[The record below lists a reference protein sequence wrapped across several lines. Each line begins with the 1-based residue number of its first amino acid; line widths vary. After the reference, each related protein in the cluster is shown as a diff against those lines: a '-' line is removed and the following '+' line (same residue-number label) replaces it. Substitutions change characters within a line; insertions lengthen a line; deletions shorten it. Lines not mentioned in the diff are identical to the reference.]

1 MRGVAGQLVR
11 TLYRTTKH
19 GQPLQQLDPFDIDR
33 SSSWKIIRNRRAIVL
48 HSKRELHI
56 ILLDG
61 NRSPNRQHLAKNRL
75 HFLRHYSFY
84 RETLFSDSQNSTE
97 TEQHGSRLNI
107 LLRTAFIFC
116 VITVMGYA
124 VADAVL
130 WKRWS
135 AGAWPLVTTGRLLVL
150 VRTGWIQSVVSCRSC
165 AISSGCNLVL
175 VGEVRISP
183 Q

>member
-11 TLYRTTKH
+11 TLYRTTKQ
-19 GQPLQQLDPFDIDR
+19 GQPLQH
-33 SSSWKIIRNRRAIVL
+33 SWKIIRNRRAIVL

-56 ILLDG
+56 ILLNG
-61 NRSPNRQHLAKNRL
+61 NQSPNRQHPAKNRL
-75 HFLRHYSFY
+75 HFLCHYSFH
-84 RETLFSDSQNSTE
+84 RETLFPDSQKSTE
-97 TEQHGSRLNI
+97 TKQHGSRLNI

-116 VITVMGYA
+116 VITVMGSA
-124 VADAVL
+124 VADAVFNNDY
-130 WKRWS
+130 
-135 AGAWPLVTTGRLLVL
+135 LLVL

-165 AISSGCNLVL
+165 AISSGCNIVL

>member
-11 TLYRTTKH
+11 TLYQTTKQ
-19 GQPLQQLDPFDIDR
+19 GQPL
-33 SSSWKIIRNRRAIVL
+33 SSSWKIIRNRRATVL

-61 NRSPNRQHLAKNRL
+61 NRSPNRQHPAKNHL

-84 RETLFSDSQNSTE
+84 KETLFPDSQKSTE
-97 TEQHGSRLNI
+97 TKQHGSRLNI

-116 VITVMGYA
+116 VITVMGSA
-124 VADAVL
+124 IADAVL
-130 WKRWS
+130 WKQWTS
-135 AGAWPLVTTGRLLVL
+135 AGAWPLVT
-150 VRTGWIQSVVSCRSC
+150 SVVSCRSC

>member
-11 TLYRTTKH
+11 TLHRTTKQ
-19 GQPLQQLDPFDIDR
+19 GQPLQH
-33 SSSWKIIRNRRAIVL
+33 SWKIIRNRRATVL

-61 NRSPNRQHLAKNRL
+61 NRSPNRQHPAKNRL

-84 RETLFSDSQNSTE
+84 RETLFPDSQKSTE

-116 VITVMGYA
+116 VITVMG
-124 VADAVL
+124 
-130 WKRWS
+130 S
-135 AGAWPLVTTGRLLVL
+135 AGLGSSNSDCLLVL
-150 VRTGWIQSVVSCRSC
+150 VRTGWIQFVVPCRSC